1 MDKGRSLSDSTGPFS
16 AGAEDLGTPIW
27 IVWDTGPRSMVVIDP
42 DGRVSF
48 DIGVASGPR
57 TAFGQQAVGFAEL
70 SNDLVGGV
78 AASFHLWVL
87 SCPVSGHSELSQG
100 VDQPQGG
107 QVTATELRDS
117 GD

>member
-48 DIGVASGPR
+48 DIGGLGQAPPKG
-57 TAFGQQAVGFAEL
+57 AFERR
-70 SNDLVGGV
+70 GV
-78 AASFHLWVL
+78 AYDARN
-87 SCPVSGHSELSQG
+87 CQG
-100 VDQPQGG
+100 
-107 QVTATELRDS
+107 
-117 GD
+117 